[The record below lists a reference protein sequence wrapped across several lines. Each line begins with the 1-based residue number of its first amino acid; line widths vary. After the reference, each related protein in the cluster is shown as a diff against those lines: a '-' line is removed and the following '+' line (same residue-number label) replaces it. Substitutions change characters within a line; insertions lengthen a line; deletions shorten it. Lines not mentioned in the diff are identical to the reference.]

1 MGRAGD
7 GEGAGLRVPLR
18 LASGL
23 TPGKV
28 LPLLGLLELGLGLS
42 LGDGVTPAT
51 ALSQYS
57 PVMSVPLQSHDAP
70 SPVTVH
76 KPGPQSMEE
85 QPVTCSTITA
95 KAMVPSWEAA
105 SVALVGSTD
114 SVVDMAAKA
123 PFNTY
128 KCVGQCRFV

>member
-1 MGRAGD
+1 MGRARD

-23 TPGKV
+23 TPGEV
-28 LPLLGLLELGLGLS
+28 LQLLGLLELGLS

-57 PVMSVPLQSHDAP
+57 PLMPVSLQSHDAP
-70 SPVTVH
+70 SPATVH
-76 KPGPQSMEE
+76 RPGPQSMEE

>member
-7 GEGAGLRVPLR
+7 GEGTGLRVPLR

-42 LGDGVTPAT
+42 LGDGVELAT

-57 PVMSVPLQSHDAP
+57 PVMPVPLQSHDAP

-105 SVALVGSTD
+105 SVALVESTD

-123 PFNTY
+123 PFNT
-128 KCVGQCRFV
+128 